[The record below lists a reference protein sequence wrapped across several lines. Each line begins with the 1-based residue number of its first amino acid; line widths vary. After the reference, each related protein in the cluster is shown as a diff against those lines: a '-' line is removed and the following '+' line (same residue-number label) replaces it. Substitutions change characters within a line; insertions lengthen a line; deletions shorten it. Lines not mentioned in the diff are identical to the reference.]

1 MDLVIL
7 SGTALMCM
15 ALGTMSF
22 LIHAEVRDRRR
33 APYRRAQQP
42 YPGPHGRW
50 RGGMARS
57 SQHAYPPRRPAPAA
71 SPHVD
76 PWTPFTVRADTTAAE
91 IKGQYRALARR
102 YHPDHGGD
110 PHMMARINRLYAEL
124 LRRDEHAGG

>member
-1 MDLVIL
+1 MDLVLL
-7 SGTALMCM
+7 SGSALMCM

-42 YPGPHGRW
+42 YPGLHGRL
-50 RGGMARS
+50 RGRMARPA
-57 SQHAYPPRRPAPAA
+57 QQACPPRRPAPY
-71 SPHVD
+71 VD

-102 YHPDHGGD
+102 YHPDRGGD
-110 PHMMARINRLYAEL
+110 PRMMARINGLYAEL
-124 LRRDEHAGG
+124 LRRTENAGG